1 MKLLP
6 LITILALS
14 IVTSAFSQEKVILK
28 LSLKKGKTYYSDM
41 VVDQTVNM
49 KTKNNG
55 NISIKQTMGF
65 GYDMVVSEENAEG
78 QTIKTTYQKIKVKI
92 NELEY
97 DSENPEKSNPD
108 LSSVFKNLVGK
119 SFTLKVNKA
128 GIITSL
134 SGLNDMVAAMIKDT
148 PLNPQIEAALKS
160 NFNDKK
166 FLEDFSKSFNIFPE
180 YAVKLGDSWTKNQTS
195 TIMGNTENDV
205 TYTLQKLTPST
216 AGMQINNSVKVD
228 MDAQGAKTIIGGQG
242 SGTIEVDRKSGF
254 PISSRL
260 ILKLTGSV
268 SKDKDFSTMD
278 IISTYTISGSIK

>member
-108 LSSVFKNLVGK
+108 LSSVF
-119 SFTLKVNKA
+119 SF
-128 GIITSL
+128 
-134 SGLNDMVAAMIKDT
+134 
-148 PLNPQIEAALKS
+148 
-160 NFNDKK
+160 
-166 FLEDFSKSFNIFPE
+166 
-180 YAVKLGDSWTKNQTS
+180 
-195 TIMGNTENDV
+195 
-205 TYTLQKLTPST
+205 
-216 AGMQINNSVKVD
+216 
-228 MDAQGAKTIIGGQG
+228 
-242 SGTIEVDRKSGF
+242 R
-254 PISSRL
+254 
-260 ILKLTGSV
+260 
-268 SKDKDFSTMD
+268 
-278 IISTYTISGSIK
+278 